1 MLPSSSHKRPAAE
14 GSPSLANAAIF
25 PPLWVVLKR
34 SARRHPKTRAER
46 RAGCMQ
52 NTTPAL
58 CPCSFHPVS
67 ERRWH
72 QQGKQRDI
80 SMTPALLKASHKHT
94 CGRASSGAWQDAA
107 QHRYKHPQ
115 NNFCEHRDIFSKAS
129 REGAKVQPPPFPN
142 KKQASPCACENLA
155 VQSTHRQL
163 GFPILFLRRGADLRR
178 RRRRLQQRCTQR
190 ARACSRQQPPDSEPN
205 PISVLCHF
213 IRLIPTIT
221 NPWYCI
227 FWYLNASSL
236 PQHGSVAH
244 FRGSTRC
251 KPGWWQGVPAQGC

>member
-1 MLPSSSHKRPAAE
+1 
-14 GSPSLANAAIF
+14 
-25 PPLWVVLKR
+25 
-34 SARRHPKTRAER
+34 
-46 RAGCMQ
+46 
-52 NTTPAL
+52 
-58 CPCSFHPVS
+58 
-67 ERRWH
+67 
-72 QQGKQRDI
+72 
-80 SMTPALLKASHKHT
+80 MTPALLEASHKHT
-94 CGRASSGAWQDAA
+94 CGRASSRARRDAA
-107 QHRYKHPQ
+107 WCCYKRPQ

-129 REGAKVQPPPFPN
+129 REGVKVQPPPFPN

-155 VQSTHRQL
+155 VQMHTDSSASPSCS
-163 GFPILFLRRGADLRR
+163 FAVLRRGADLRR

-190 ARACSRQQPPDSEPN
+190 ARACSRQQSPDSEPN

-227 FWYLNASSL
+227 FWYPNASSL